1 MCLKDILNFIC
12 KPGICFAVSL
22 RLTTIPD
29 NAKYD
34 DTLIGQKPKR
44 GRPPIAKKRAALFK
58 P

>member
-22 RLTTIPD
+22 RLTTIPE

-34 DTLIGQKPKR
+34 DTPIGQKPKR
-44 GRPPIAKKRAALFK
+44 GRIAKKRAALFK